1 MHPSRIARAGILALS
16 LFAATGLAQA
26 ESLKVGY
33 LPVTGHAKFFVAK
46 EYGLFKQEG
55 LDVELVEFQNSA
67 DGLNAVTAGKL
78 DVGAFGTTA
87 PLAHYAKGADLKVIG
102 GIMGLDAALV
112 VTPEKAAS
120 IRSISDLRGRKVA
133 TVRLATGDA
142 VLRGALKDEKIDWKN
157 DLKIFELKNPPAVIE
172 AVKSGQVDAG
182 VVWGPHDIRAERQG
196 LKIVVRSSELQPGH
210 PCCRIVVT
218 SDKLKQGDTH
228 VRFLRAILKAEKF
241 TAEKKKETID
251 AIQKYVK
258 LDRDILEQGFYSPFL
273 DQSSDPNVQGTQ
285 KFWTTLVSSE
295 VVEGARPLAPI
306 FELTPYRKALESLA
320 QENPREAFWQTR
332 LKSEPTRNR
341 L

>member
-1 MHPSRIARAGILALS
+1 MHLNRLLRAGAVALS
-16 LFAATGLAQA
+16 LVAAAGTAQA
-26 ESLKVGY
+26 EALKVGY

-46 EYGLFKQEG
+46 EQGLFKQEG

-67 DGLNAVTAGKL
+67 DGLNAVVAGKL

-87 PLAHYAKGADLKVIG
+87 PLVHYARGADLKVIG
-102 GIMGLDAALV
+102 GIMGLDAAIV
-112 VTPEKAAS
+112 VTPENAAT
-120 IRSISDLRGRKVA
+120 IKRIGDLRGKKIA

-142 VLRGALKDEKIDWKN
+142 VLRGALHDDKIDWKS

-196 LKIVVRSSELQPGH
+196 LKIVVRSSDLQPGH

-218 SDKLKQGDTH
+218 SDKLKQGDMH

-241 TAEKKKETID
+241 AAEHRKETID

-258 LDRDILEQGFYSPFL
+258 LDRDMLEQGYYSPFL

-295 VVEGARPLAPI
+295 FVEGTRPLAPI

-320 QENPREAFWQTR
+320 KDSPRDAFWQQRIRT
-332 LKSEPTRNR
+332 EQARNQ